1 MRNFYRAT
9 TSHPKLIV
17 LLFVLLA
24 LFCAL
29 CKPLIAVNYDT
40 AIIHPGD
47 YTSVHPLNTED
58 QIAYENGVVSFHSD
72 AQRVYYQGNLSDRN
86 LPWRFSLTYRL
97 NGQPIEADELAG
109 KSGRVEI
116 DLDVRKNE
124 DVQGDLFRSHAL
136 QITVQLDTDKCRN
149 IQAEGATQANVG
161 SNRQL
166 SYIVLPNTEK
176 TIQITTDATDFEM
189 DAISINGVRLSLDI
203 DVDSSDL
210 SEETD
215 KIVDAGVELD
225 DGAQEM
231 KDGTDEFRSET
242 ENINDTIREKIDD
255 MIAEKTGSDVQVES
269 FIDPRNTDV
278 ENVQFVITTPSVHVS
293 DAPAETAAEETEST
307 GILQKIRDLFR

>member
-1 MRNFYRAT
+1 M
-9 TSHPKLIV
+9 
-17 LLFVLLA
+17 
-24 LFCAL
+24 
-29 CKPLIAVNYDT
+29 
-40 AIIHPGD
+40 
-47 YTSVHPLNTED
+47 
-58 QIAYENGVVSFHSD
+58 VSFHSD

-124 DVQGDLFRSHAL
+124 AVQSDLFRSHAL

-189 DAISINGVRLSLDI
+189 DAISINGVQLSLDI

-255 MIAEKTGSDVQVES
+255 MIAEKTGSDVQVQS
-269 FIDPRNTDV
+269 FIDPCNMDV
-278 ENVQFVITTPSVHVS
+278 ENVQFVITTPSAHVS
-293 DAPAETAAEETEST
+293 DAPAEAEEEPEST